1 MTTSVDS
8 GDTKEYSV
16 VVYESGSDIYIC
28 KAALGAALTSAVW
41 QIKKVNTTSGVVVQ
55 WCDGDD
61 DFDNLATSLS
71 VVAALSYS

>member
-1 MTTSVDS
+1 MVTPIDRGNESHA
-8 GDTKEYSV
+8 V
-16 VVYESGSDIYIC
+16 VVYESGANIYVC
-28 KAALGAALTSAVW
+28 RAALGAALTSAVW

-55 WCDGDD
+55 YADGDD